1 MKKLITSWIL
11 GLFMIVNA
19 TSAAVTSTDTFK
31 WAYDNWGVDLKS
43 GIYGE
48 SKLERQQFAPTLL
61 RFIEKIAKKDYQ
73 ARSCTARDLNKADQ
87 QYQSAL
93 EKLCSYHILNGEQGS
108 LYPLW
113 KLTNG
118 QAVAL
123 IMRVLD
129 GTQDESI
136 LWGRHWA
143 QWYYDRASQLWYY
156 VGPLSYK
163 KNEPITYENLINFLY
178 STQYPKETIRP
189 SENKL
194 SSEEFRS
201 AEDAL
206 KKLAEIMT
214 K

>member
-1 MKKLITSWIL
+1 MKKLITTWIL
-11 GLFMIVNA
+11 SLFMVANA
-19 TSAAVTSTDTFK
+19 TFAAVTSTDTFK
-31 WAYDNWGVDLKS
+31 WAYDNWGIDLKA

-73 ARSCTARDLNKADQ
+73 ARGCTARDVNNADI
-87 QYQSAL
+87 QYQSAV
-93 EKLCSYHILNGEQGS
+93 EKLCSYHILNGEKGS

-136 LWGRHWA
+136 RWGRHWA

-163 KNEPITYENLINFLY
+163 KNDPITYENLINFLY
-178 STQYPKETIRP
+178 STQYPSETIRP
-189 SENKL
+189 IENQM

>member
-1 MKKLITSWIL
+1 MKKLITTWIL

-19 TSAAVTSTDTFK
+19 TFAAVTSTDTFK
-31 WAYDNWGVDLKS
+31 WAYDNWGIDLKA

-73 ARSCTARDLNKADQ
+73 ARGCTARDVNNADI
-87 QYQSAL
+87 QYQAAV
-93 EKLCSYHILNGEQGS
+93 EKLCSYHILNGEKGS

-136 LWGRHWA
+136 RWGRHWA

-163 KNEPITYENLINFLY
+163 KNDPITYENLINFLY
-178 STQYPKETIRP
+178 STQYPSETIRP
-189 SENKL
+189 IENQM

>member
-1 MKKLITSWIL
+1 MKKLITTWIL
-11 GLFMIVNA
+11 SLFMIVNA

-31 WAYDNWGVDLKS
+31 WAYDNWGIDLKA

-48 SKLERQQFAPTLL
+48 SELERQQFAPTLL

-73 ARSCTARDLNKADQ
+73 ARGCTARDVNNADI
-87 QYQSAL
+87 QYQSAV
-93 EKLCSYHILNGEQGS
+93 EKLCSYHILNGEKGS

-163 KNEPITYENLINFLY
+163 KNDPITYENLINFLY
-178 STQYPKETIRP
+178 STQYPSETIRP
-189 SENKL
+189 IENQM

>member
-1 MKKLITSWIL
+1 M
-11 GLFMIVNA
+11 NA
-19 TSAAVTSTDTFK
+19 TSATVTSTDTFK
-31 WAYDNWGVDLKS
+31 WAYDNWGIDLKA

-73 ARSCTARDLNKADQ
+73 ARGCTARDVNNADI
-87 QYQSAL
+87 QYQSAV
-93 EKLCSYHILNGEQGS
+93 EKLCSYHILNGEKGS

-163 KNEPITYENLINFLY
+163 KNDPINYENLINFLY
-178 STQYPKETIRP
+178 STQYPSETIRP
-189 SENKL
+189 IENQM

>member
-1 MKKLITSWIL
+1 MKKLITTWIL
-11 GLFMIVNA
+11 GLFMVGNA
-19 TSAAVTSTDTFK
+19 TFAAVTSTDTFK
-31 WAYDNWGVDLKS
+31 WAYDNWGIDLKA

-73 ARSCTARDLNKADQ
+73 ARGCTARDVNNADI
-87 QYQSAL
+87 QYQSAV
-93 EKLCSYHILNGEQGS
+93 EKLCSYHILNGEKGS

-163 KNEPITYENLINFLY
+163 KNDPITYENLINFLY
-178 STQYPKETIRP
+178 STQYPSETIRP
-189 SENKL
+189 IENQM

>member
-1 MKKLITSWIL
+1 MKKLITTWIL
-11 GLFMIVNA
+11 SLFMIVNA

-31 WAYDNWGVDLKS
+31 WAYDNWGIDLKA

-73 ARSCTARDLNKADQ
+73 ARGCTARDVNNADI
-87 QYQSAL
+87 QYQSAV
-93 EKLCSYHILNGEQGS
+93 EKLCSYHIFNGEKGS

-163 KNEPITYENLINFLY
+163 KNDPITYENLINFLY
-178 STQYPKETIRP
+178 STQYPSETIRP
-189 SENKL
+189 IENQM

>member
-1 MKKLITSWIL
+1 MKKLITTWIL
-11 GLFMIVNA
+11 SLFMVGNA
-19 TSAAVTSTDTFK
+19 TFAAVTSTDTFK
-31 WAYDNWGVDLKS
+31 WAYDNWGIDLKA

-73 ARSCTARDLNKADQ
+73 ARGCTARDVNNADI
-87 QYQSAL
+87 QYQSAV
-93 EKLCSYHILNGEQGS
+93 EKLCSYHILNGEKGS

-163 KNEPITYENLINFLY
+163 KNDPITYENLINFLY
-178 STQYPKETIRP
+178 STQYPSETIRP
-189 SENKL
+189 IENQM

>member
-1 MKKLITSWIL
+1 MKKLITTWIL
-11 GLFMIVNA
+11 SLFMVGNA
-19 TSAAVTSTDTFK
+19 TFAAVTSTDTFK
-31 WAYDNWGVDLKS
+31 WAYDNWGIDLKA

-73 ARSCTARDLNKADQ
+73 ARGCTARDVNNADI
-87 QYQSAL
+87 QYQSAV
-93 EKLCSYHILNGEQGS
+93 EKLCSYHILNGEKGS

-136 LWGRHWA
+136 RWGRHWA

-163 KNEPITYENLINFLY
+163 KNDPITYENLINFLY
-178 STQYPKETIRP
+178 STQYPSETIRP
-189 SENKL
+189 IENQM

>member
-1 MKKLITSWIL
+1 MKKLITTWIL
-11 GLFMIVNA
+11 SLFMVANV
-19 TSAAVTSTDTFK
+19 TFAAVTSTDTFK
-31 WAYDNWGVDLKS
+31 WAYDNWGIDLKA

-73 ARSCTARDLNKADQ
+73 ARGCTARDVNNADI
-87 QYQSAL
+87 QYQSAV
-93 EKLCSYHILNGEQGS
+93 EKLCSYHILNGEKGS

-163 KNEPITYENLINFLY
+163 KNDPITYENLINFLY
-178 STQYPKETIRP
+178 STQYPSETIRP
-189 SENKL
+189 IENQM

>member
-1 MKKLITSWIL
+1 MKKLITTWIL
-11 GLFMIVNA
+11 SLFMIVNA

-31 WAYDNWGVDLKS
+31 WAYDNWGIDLKA

-73 ARSCTARDLNKADQ
+73 ARGCTARDVNNADI
-87 QYQSAL
+87 QYQSAV
-93 EKLCSYHILNGEQGS
+93 EKLCSYHILNGEKGS

-163 KNEPITYENLINFLY
+163 KNDPITYENLINFLY
-178 STQYPKETIRP
+178 STQYPSETIRP
-189 SENKL
+189 IENQM

>member
-1 MKKLITSWIL
+1 MKTLITTWIL
-11 GLFMIVNA
+11 SLFMIVNA

-31 WAYDNWGVDLKS
+31 WAYDNWGIDLKA

-73 ARSCTARDLNKADQ
+73 ARGCTARDVNNADI
-87 QYQSAL
+87 QYQSAV
-93 EKLCSYHILNGEQGS
+93 EKLCSYHILNGEKGS

-163 KNEPITYENLINFLY
+163 KNDPITYENLINFLY
-178 STQYPKETIRP
+178 STQYPSETIRP
-189 SENKL
+189 IENQM